1 MMDEN
6 LGEQL
11 SLLVDDRLDDSRAA
25 RIFRRMEADREIAD
39 TYSRLLLVSQV
50 LKTEGR
56 VIHDRHFVDRIHDAI
71 ENEPTVIAPRA
82 RRNVRER
89 VVTSALAATLAGV
102 AVLVGHSILRQSDAP
117 LGGSP
122 EAIARA
128 EISPAASE
136 VDTYM
141 VSHNGTSYLAANGG
155 LMPYLRVVSHGNRSR

>member
-6 LGEQL
+6 LSEQL
-11 SLLVDDRLDDSRAA
+11 SLLVDDRLDNSLAA

-50 LKTEGR
+50 LKTEGA
-56 VIHDRHFVDRIHDAI
+56 VIHDGHFVDRIHDAI
-71 ENEPTVIAPRA
+71 ETEPTVLAPRP
-82 RRNVRER
+82 RRNVRDR
-89 VVTSALAATLAGV
+89 VVTTALAATLAGV
-102 AVLVGHSILRQSDAP
+102 AVLVGHSVLRQSDAP
-117 LGGSP
+117 LNGSP

-128 EISPAASE
+128 EIPQGAAE